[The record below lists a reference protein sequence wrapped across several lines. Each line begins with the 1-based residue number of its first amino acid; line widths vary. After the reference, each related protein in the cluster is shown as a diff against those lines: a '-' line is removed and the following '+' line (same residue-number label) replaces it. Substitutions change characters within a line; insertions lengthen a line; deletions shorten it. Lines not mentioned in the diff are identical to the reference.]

1 MRSLIYLFL
10 LFQVLDLR
18 TVAEYVHREL
28 NGNATGPPNNN
39 NAGTSMRYRGQIA
52 SVTSSIPQGQPLPP
66 GGAAGQLQQ
75 HSVQQSP
82 HLVRPPIFT
91 RLLSIVRSF
100 LRSFGIRIWECL
112 WLLPIPNVF
121 AWFSSRK
128 TDRIEG
134 EEEEEVGEEGEDHL
148 DKSGAE
154 LKGDKKP
161 QQQVTKEIIL
171 KLLITTF
178 GK

>member
-1 MRSLIYLFL
+1 M
-10 LFQVLDLR
+10 
-18 TVAEYVHREL
+18 
-28 NGNATGPPNNN
+28 G

-52 SVTSSIPQGQPLPP
+52 SVTSSISQGQPLPP

-100 LRSFGIRIWECL
+100 GIRIWECL

-134 EEEEEVGEEGEDHL
+134 EEEEEVEEEGEDHL

-154 LKGDKKP
+154 LKEDKKP
-161 QQQVTKEIIL
+161 QQQVQSVQSHQQNQNNKKQGKTKGRTAVSRKKSNPNVL
-171 KLLITTF
+171 NNHTTAPTMI
-178 GK
+178 

>member
-1 MRSLIYLFL
+1 MF
-10 LFQVLDLR
+10 DLR
-18 TVAEYVHREL
+18 TVAEYVHREV

-52 SVTSSIPQGQPLPP
+52 SVTSSISQGQPLPP

-134 EEEEEVGEEGEDHL
+134 EEEEEVEEEGEDHL

-154 LKGDKKP
+154 LKEDKKP

-171 KLLITTF
+171 KLLIITF
-178 GK
+178 RK